1 MSARITPRAR
11 TGDSHSGALDAALVD
26 KAHLV
31 YHVILEAKR
40 PPDSWRVFQDLDVA
54 NDALNP
60 IAPDELRDDLLSFIR
75 DDQDRNGPAK
85 FRVSLFG
92 RKDDGAEYRVGL
104 LDTGIDPPSTE
115 DQRKTAESNAI
126 IEAYVQQRLQNKEQH
141 EQNKAQHVMY
151 MDLLKLSMTVPAT
164 FVEVVKSIPEN
175 LRASTEF
182 FAYKSKAL
190 ELAYTDKKEERE
202 SADKKETERVET
214 EARER
219 MWAKLTDKLEP
230 LAMMWLAKI
239 MAEAGMD
246 PSAMGFGPGAAPSAN
261 GGPKVTQE
269 PSKTATTV
277 KTFTASLTD
286 EEKVKII
293 DTFSDDALAI
303 LFAAAESPTEQA
315 ALACLR
321 KLREV
326 LAGKDAREVAMGLRA
341 IVGDRMIPLVPIFT
355 QVWKETA

>member
-11 TGDSHSGALDAALVD
+11 PAGDHAGALETAFAPC
-26 KAHLV
+26 AHQV
-31 YHVILEAKR
+31 YRILLECKR
-40 PPDSWRVFQDLDVA
+40 PPDTWRTFQDLDVA
-54 NDALNP
+54 NDALSP
-60 IAPDELRDDLLSFIR
+60 LAPDELVSECMSYMRSE
-75 DDQDRNGPAK
+75 QDERGPAK
-85 FRVSLFG
+85 FRASAYG
-92 RKDDGAEYRVGL
+92 KKDDGSEFRLFVLEA
-104 LDTGIDPPSTE
+104 GIDPPSTE
-115 DQRKTAESNAI
+115 DQRKTQEANAI
-126 IEAYVQQRLQNKEQH
+126 VETNSMLRRFCEDMH
-141 EQNKAQHVMY
+141 REHVA
-151 MDLLKLSMTVPAT
+151 LLKVAIEVPRT
-164 FVEVVKSIPEN
+164 FVDVVKSIPEN

-182 FAYKSKAL
+182 FAYKAKAL

-202 SADKKETERVET
+202 SIDKKESDRAET
-214 EARER
+214 EAKER

-230 LAMMWLAKI
+230 LAMFWLAKV

-261 GGPKVTQE
+261 GPKVTQE
-269 PSKTATTV
+269 PSPTATTV
-277 KTFTASLTD
+277 KAFTASLTD

-303 LFAAAESPTEQA
+303 LFAAGDAPTEQA

-326 LAGKDAREVAMGLRA
+326 LEGHDARAVGMTLRG

-355 QVWKETA
+355 MIWKEAP